1 MANVSDYIAWRG
13 DLSFAVRPFNAIDA
27 LALCQLAYLNFS
39 DIIPAQCD
47 GCNGAITLREAARL
61 YAADSTRGTPKEFG
75 ILINPLTADL
85 LKAAAETE
93 RFGSILLKDFV
104 NVIDRRADKQFA
116 AMTAVLP
123 TGDSC
128 VVYRGTDDSIVG
140 WKEDCLLSLP
150 APIPSHGA
158 AVDYLSA
165 AAETTVT
172 YGAEKLFIAGHSKGG
187 NLAVYAAGT
196 AAASIQERIEHVFCF
211 DGPGFSFDIEQRSGF
226 QAIIPKIASFIPQS
240 SIVGVLLSYLPHYI
254 VIESAETNTFWQHDI
269 FSWQI
274 ERDTFVRYQQGRTKE
289 SYFAEKTMREWLSH
303 LNDTERKEFI
313 ETLFAVLFGTG
324 AETLSE
330 LTANG
335 LAHSLH
341 ILKELHT
348 VDSER
353 RQDLFAV
360 IKAFFGAVYT
370 HFPYP

>member
-1 MANVSDYIAWRG
+1 MSNVLDYIIWRG
-13 DLSFAVRPFNAIDA
+13 DLSFAARPFNAIDA

-39 DIIPAQCD
+39 DMVPARFD
-47 GCNGAITLREAARL
+47 GGITLREAARI
-61 YAADSTRGTPKEFG
+61 YTADPARGTPEEFG

-85 LKAAAETE
+85 LKVAAETE
-93 RFGSILLKDFV
+93 RFGSILLKGFV
-104 NVIDRRADKQFA
+104 NEVDRTADKQFA

-123 TGDSC
+123 TGGVC

-150 APIPSHGA
+150 APIPSHSA
-158 AVDYLSA
+158 AADYLSSA
-165 AAETTVT
+165 VVATVPC
-172 YGAEKLFIAGHSKGG
+172 GAEKLSIAGHSKGG

-196 AAASIQERIEHVFCF
+196 AAAAVQDGIEQVFCF

-226 QAIIPKIASFIPQS
+226 QAIMPKIASFIPQS
-240 SIVGVLLSYLPHYI
+240 SIVGVLLSYLPHYT

-274 ERDTFVRYQQGRTKE
+274 ERDVFVPYQSGRTKE

-303 LNDTERKEFI
+303 LDDTERKVFI

-324 AETLSE
+324 AETISE

-335 LAHSLH
+335 MVHALH
-341 ILKELHT
+341 ILQKLHT
-348 VDSER
+348 IDSER
-353 RQDLFAV
+353 RSQLFAV
-360 IKAFFGAVYT
+360 IKGFFGAVYT